1 MRLPPS
7 YPAAANTTRARRCS
21 HAWRLLSATSSWK
34 SYGARRTAC
43 GGTASTSWRRWSRFA
58 RTCRGKIGHPNWPRS
73 SAAGSSAA
81 RMAGWCS
88 SARRTGCG
96 PAGGR
101 SRDGSTIRITLW
113 NFAAQEI
120 ARMRS
125 TIGKRSKRRGSY
137 KLTDGM
143 SITEVAIRRA
153 LDRYN
158 ANPGYQSG
166 KVVNIDVVKSLV
178 RRGRT
183 KRPRG

>member
-1 MRLPPS
+1 MEITVRDFVLEKLRRAKNGLRRNSIDELEALVAFCQDLPREDWPPELAAFVRRRFERGPDGRLVFKRPPHRMRS
-7 YPAAANTTRARRCS
+7 RRRA
-21 HAWRLLSATSSWK
+21 
-34 SYGARRTAC
+34 
-43 GGTASTSWRRWSRFA
+43 FA
-58 RTCRGKIGHPNWPRS
+58 RWFHDPNHIV
-73 SAAGSSAA
+73 A
-81 RMAGWCS
+81 
-88 SARRTGCG
+88 
-96 PAGGR
+96 
-101 SRDGSTIRITLW
+101 

-120 ARMRS
+120 ARMRG
-125 TIGKRSKRRGSY
+125 TIGKRLKRRGSY